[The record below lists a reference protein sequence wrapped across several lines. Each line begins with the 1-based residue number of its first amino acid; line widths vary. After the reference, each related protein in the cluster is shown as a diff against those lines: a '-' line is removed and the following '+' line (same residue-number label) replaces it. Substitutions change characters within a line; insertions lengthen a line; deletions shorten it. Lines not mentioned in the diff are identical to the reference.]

1 MSDPTAAD
9 LALALR
15 LADLADEISLSRFQA
30 MDFRVETKPDL
41 TPVSDVDLSVER
53 EVRRALAADRPG
65 DAVLGEEFGGEPV
78 DGRVWVIDPID
89 ATKNFVRGVPIW
101 ATLIALLDAGEPVVG
116 VVSAPALASRW
127 WAGRGLG
134 SWTARLGAAPRRNQV
149 SAVRNLSDAS
159 LSYSGL
165 GGWGTRVSDF
175 LNLTKAVWRTRAY
188 GDFFSHVLVAEGAV
202 DISAEPEVSLWDTAA
217 LVVIVTEAG
226 GRVTGVDGSPS
237 PAASSILCTNTWLHD
252 AALSH
257 LAGSARR
264 GG

>member
-30 MDFRVETKPDL
+30 MDFRVEAKPDL

-127 WAGRGLG
+127 WAARGLG

-226 GRVTGVDGSPS
+226 GRVTGVDGGPS

-257 LAGSARR
+257 LAGSAPR